1 MVCPAI
7 QFYYQAGLLVLS
19 ITYHSTTAQNT
30 IQHADSTEQQNQSDK
45 ESRLPTFETNESKIA
60 LIITCAVLSAVL
72 LCFFLAC
79 FQGFRIIKREQ
90 SSGPSEEAQR
100 VRQTRIELVAKER
113 REDILETI
121 LNCRRLPTSQDS
133 YSSRALTQSSSE
145 DSDPSRTDPLPKR
158 KTNPP
163 LSPKSVM
170 DAALDVQANKGE
182 LSDAEMRHC
191 QLYCSLPSDDEPE
204 MNTISN
210 CSSDLEAVM
219 SNNEDDEQECA
230 ICLCPY
236 GEKSPIQVSD
246 GCSIDLFLIH
256 GCFSLRRRRCYHGFQ
271 TLQPLFPQGLH
282 FFMA

>member
-1 MVCPAI
+1 M
-7 QFYYQAGLLVLS
+7 Q
-19 ITYHSTTAQNT
+19 
-30 IQHADSTEQQNQSDK
+30 
-45 ESRLPTFETNESKIA
+45 
-60 LIITCAVLSAVL
+60 
-72 LCFFLAC
+72 
-79 FQGFRIIKREQ
+79 
-90 SSGPSEEAQR
+90 
-100 VRQTRIELVAKER
+100 
-113 REDILETI
+113 
-121 LNCRRLPTSQDS
+121 RLPTSQDS